1 MIKTSATGENPLKKF
16 TVLALLLLTVGL
28 SGCAAPVV
36 EGAMQ
41 ARDSLRRDG
50 LEQAAAQGN
59 AKAQYDLGDTYCCAI
74 TGQTDSA
81 VSAYD
86 NEKATYWMCK
96 AAQQDYAPAAYRLA
110 RIYTG
115 DVVSGVRILRRSAQ
129 MISTP
134 QKDNAV
140 ALMWARRAAAQNE
153 SGAGELARDIS
164 RRATSAELRRA
175 NQLASDWQSAP
186 CTWSQV
192 FAAAR

>member
-1 MIKTSATGENPLKKF
+1 
-16 TVLALLLLTVGL
+16 
-28 SGCAAPVV
+28 
-36 EGAMQ
+36 
-41 ARDSLRRDG
+41 
-50 LEQAAAQGN
+50 
-59 AKAQYDLGDTYCCAI
+59 
-74 TGQTDSA
+74 
-81 VSAYD
+81 
-86 NEKATYWMCK
+86 MCK

-153 SGAGELARDIS
+153 SGASDLARDIS

>member
-1 MIKTSATGENPLKKF
+1 MKKF
-16 TVLALLLLTVGL
+16 TSIVMLLLAVGL

-36 EGAMQ
+36 EGALQ
-41 ARDSLRRDG
+41 ARDSLRRGD
-50 LEQAAAQGN
+50 LEQAAAQGD

-96 AAQQDYAPAAYRLA
+96 AAQQNYAPAAYRLA
-110 RIYTG
+110 RIYSG

-129 MISTP
+129 MVMTP

-140 ALMWARRAAAQNE
+140 ALMWARRAASQNE
-153 SGAGELARDIS
+153 AGARALARDIS
-164 RRATSAELRRA
+164 RRASPAELQRA

-186 CTWSQV
+186 CVWSRV
-192 FAAAR
+192 FATAR

>member
-1 MIKTSATGENPLKKF
+1 LKTLIAIMLLF
-16 TVLALLLLTVGL
+16 VTVAL

-36 EGAMQ
+36 EVALQ
-41 ARDSLRRDG
+41 ARDSLSRGD
-50 LEQAAAQGN
+50 LEQAAAQGD

-110 RIYTG
+110 RIYSG
-115 DVVSGVRILRRSAQ
+115 DVVSGVRILRRAAQ
-129 MISTP
+129 IAATP

-140 ALMWARRAAAQNE
+140 ALMWARRAAAQNA
-153 SGAGELARDIS
+153 SGASAFARDIS
-164 RRATSAELRRA
+164 RRASSAELRRA

-186 CTWSQV
+186 CIWSQV